1 MIAYLKAKQMNVSM
15 LWILRL
21 KTQKPMFRFDETKES
36 AQKIVK
42 YVLATACKDK
52 RYAFLHTKSQY
63 GMLRLYS

>member
-1 MIAYLKAKQMNVSM
+1 VDTEVEN
-15 LWILRL
+15 
-21 KTQKPMFRFDETKES
+21 TKPMFRFDETKEL

-63 GMLRLYS
+63 GMLRL